1 MNPYQNPRETYL
13 AATVSTASPQQL
25 LVMLYERLT
34 LDLQR
39 ASDALRNGEPSKAHE
54 PLLHAQ
60 EIVLELNASLDL
72 KAWDGASG
80 LASLYDY
87 LHSEL
92 VKANIGKNLR
102 ITDFCLDL
110 VSTLRDTWRDAAMG
124 LVAESA

>member
-1 MNPYQNPRETYL
+1 MNAHQNPREAYL
-13 AATVSTASPQQL
+13 AATVATASPQQL
-25 LVMLYERLT
+25 LVMLYERLAV
-34 LDLQR
+34 DLQR

-60 EIVLELNASLDL
+60 EIVLELNASLDVS
-72 KAWDGASG
+72 AWDGASN
-80 LASLYDY
+80 LAALYDY

-102 ITDFCLDL
+102 VTDFCLDI
-110 VSTLRDTWRDAAMG
+110 VSTLRDTWRDAALG

>member
-1 MNPYQNPRETYL
+1 MNPYQNPREAYL
-13 AATVSTASPQQL
+13 AATVATASPQQL

-60 EIVLELNASLDL
+60 EIVLELNATLDVD
-72 KAWDGASG
+72 AWEGATN
-80 LASLYDY
+80 LAALYDY

-102 ITDFCLDL
+102 VTDFCLDI
-110 VSTLRDTWRDAAMG
+110 VATLRDTWRDAALG

>member
-1 MNPYQNPRETYL
+1 MNAYLNPREAYL
-13 AATVSTASPQQL
+13 AATVATASPQQL

-60 EIVLELNASLDL
+60 EIVLELNASLDAS
-72 KAWDGASG
+72 AWDGASN
-80 LASLYDY
+80 LAALYDY

-92 VKANIGKNLR
+92 VKANVGKNLR
-102 ITDFCLDL
+102 VTDFCLDI
-110 VSTLRDTWRDAAMG
+110 VSTLRDTWREAALG

>member
-1 MNPYQNPRETYL
+1 MNPYQSPRETYL

-39 ASDALRNGEPSKAHE
+39 ASEALRNGEPSKAHE

-60 EIVLELNASLDL
+60 EIVLELNASLDVD
-72 KAWDGASG
+72 AWDGASS
-80 LASLYDY
+80 LAALYDY

-102 ITDFCLDL
+102 VTDFCLDI
-110 VSTLRDTWRDAAMG
+110 VSTLRDTWRDAALS
-124 LVAESA
+124 LVAKSA